1 MTSKNNT
8 ANVYQPKVGLRNHQF
23 VDVSDICELRSEMD
37 RAVESRRE
45 DAMMTPGG
53 WL

>member
-1 MTSKNNT
+1 MKTNNNT
-8 ANVYQPKVGLRNHQF
+8 YQPKVGLLNNQF
-23 VDVSDICELRSEMD
+23 VGVADICELRREMD